1 MQAVRSAVP
10 SQFTPLRGAIFPQTD
25 RGNFRCALFSI
36 GMNPVA
42 LKNAIEKAAKEA
54 GVPVPVVAAVTGD
67 DLTGEFS
74 DLVKKGL
81 LKPFSVEG
89 EEEDFGIVTRA
100 PVLSCNA
107 YLGAFPIAEAL
118 NRGAQ
123 IVVTG
128 RCVDSALVLGP
139 LIHEF
144 GWKASQLDL
153 LAVRQ
158 VHRFPRDLMLL

>member
-1 MQAVRSAVP
+1 
-10 SQFTPLRGAIFPQTD
+10 
-25 RGNFRCALFSI
+25 
-36 GMNPVA
+36 MNPVA
-42 LKNAIEKAAKEA
+42 CKNAIEKAAKEA
-54 GVPVPVVAAVTGD
+54 GLTIPVVAAVTGD
-67 DLTGEFS
+67 DLTGEYP
-74 DLVKKGL
+74 DLVEKGV

-89 EEEDFGIVTRA
+89 EEEDFAIVKRA
-100 PVLSCNA
+100 PVLSCNV

-144 GWKASQLDL
+144 GWKPQQLDL
-153 LAVRQ
+153 LAVRSIIYLLI
-158 VHRFPRDLMLL
+158 HKRSDLILLCRLVPLLVI